1 MNFKQEVLVWR
12 ANFFTGLAVVLPSA
26 ISIAVV
32 LWLFGTIANITD
44 KLLFL
49 VPPEWKYVNGQTG
62 AIRWYWSVVALLLAV
77 TIISLIGRLTRHF
90 IGRKL
95 IELFDI
101 WMLRIPLLNK
111 IYGAIK
117 QVNEAFSSNKD
128 SSFRQVVLVEF
139 PNKGTFSVGFITGDQ
154 NQEIQ
159 ARTKEKIVSVFVPT
173 TPNPTS
179 GFLILVPESSIT
191 RLDMTVADGIKFIIS
206 LGAVSPEFKP
216 GTPLPSP
223 NFNRGREGM
232 PDRAAPS
239 EL

>member
-1 MNFKQEVLVWR
+1 MNFKRNVLVWR

-26 ISIAVV
+26 ISIALVF
-32 LWLFGTIANITD
+32 WLFGTIANITD

-49 VPPEWKYVNGQTG
+49 VPSEWKYLNGQGG
-62 AIRWYWSVVALLLAV
+62 AIRWYWSAVAFLLAI
-77 TIISLIGRLTRHF
+77 TTISLIGRLTRNF

-95 IELFDI
+95 IELFDS

-139 PNKGTFSVGFITGDQ
+139 PNQGTYSVGFITGDQ

-179 GFLILVPESSIT
+179 GFLILVPET
-191 RLDMTVADGIKFIIS
+191 AVTKLDMTVADGIKFIIS
-206 LGAVSPEFKP
+206 LGAVSPEFRP
-216 GTPLPSP
+216 GTPLPSAHSNLP
-223 NFNRGREGM
+223 AGPESTRTGPPAF
-232 PDRAAPS
+232 
-239 EL
+239 

>member
-1 MNFKQEVLVWR
+1 MNFKREVVIWR

-49 VPPEWKYVNGQTG
+49 VPPEWKYVNGQAG
-62 AIRWYWSVVALLLAV
+62 AIRWYWSVVAFLLAITV
-77 TIISLIGRLTRHF
+77 ISLIGRLTRHF

-95 IELFDI
+95 IELFDG

-139 PNKGTFSVGFITGDQ
+139 PKQGTYSVGFITGDQ

-159 ARTKEKIVSVFVPT
+159 ARTQEKIVSVFVPT

-179 GFLILVPESSIT
+179 GFLILVPENSVTKLNMS
-191 RLDMTVADGIKFIIS
+191 VADGIKFIIS

-216 GTPLPSP
+216 GTPLPAAVFSRTGEGEP
-223 NFNRGREGM
+223 GRS
-232 PDRAAPS
+232 APS

>member
-49 VPPEWKYVNGQTG
+49 IPPEWKYVNAQTG
-62 AIRWYWSVVALLLAV
+62 AIHWYWSVVALLLAV

-139 PNKGTFSVGFITGDQ
+139 PQ
-154 NQEIQ
+154 
-159 ARTKEKIVSVFVPT
+159 
-173 TPNPTS
+173 
-179 GFLILVPESSIT
+179 
-191 RLDMTVADGIKFIIS
+191 VAG
-206 LGAVSPEFKP
+206 LG
-216 GTPLPSP
+216 
-223 NFNRGREGM
+223 
-232 PDRAAPS
+232 
-239 EL
+239 